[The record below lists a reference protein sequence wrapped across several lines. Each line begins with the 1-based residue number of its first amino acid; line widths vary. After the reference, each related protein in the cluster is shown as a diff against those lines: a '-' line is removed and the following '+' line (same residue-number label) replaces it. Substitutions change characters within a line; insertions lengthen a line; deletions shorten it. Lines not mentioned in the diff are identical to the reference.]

1 MKHAEPGYAI
11 SINQDNL
18 YLLLGGAI
26 ILILVIYTISKI
38 KCKKHIKN

>member
-11 SINQDNL
+11 SINQDYS

-26 ILILVIYTISKI
+26 ILILLVIYIAFKI
-38 KCKKHIKN
+38 KSKKSI